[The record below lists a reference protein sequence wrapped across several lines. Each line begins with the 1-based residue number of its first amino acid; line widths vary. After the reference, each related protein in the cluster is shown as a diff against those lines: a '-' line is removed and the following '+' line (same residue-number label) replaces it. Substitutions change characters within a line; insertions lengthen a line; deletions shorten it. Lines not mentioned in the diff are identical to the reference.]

1 IPPYARWPFSP
12 AAFASIAD
20 GGGSP
25 RELLRKCEQH
35 RRHCIEAGHV
45 SELHSFVGSEPSPVE
60 PPGPKPAELALLD
73 RDLARLRASIEV
85 PKEILDE
92 DAEDELGKLLLVGCE
107 LVVAE
112 QPPSPDVDLVVE
124 AESGGTSNYVALHA
138 RVRQIFTDQHDRER
152 HLTLRAISRE
162 HHLAFQSR
170 LTAAV
175 TASGIDRKVD
185 FRKLILV
192 RNAPVPTGAK
202 TTALMAKARAAGV
215 ELLPVSEEDL
225 LSLLALRA
233 LREEQKGT
241 REAFEQ
247 WLRARRPAS
256 QIAVMKPI
264 ASWLAPPDQTPAG
277 PGPANA
283 APTVTAPANAAPA
296 NAAPANASSA
306 NASSANASSA
316 IAAPAITVR
325 APGAPSPVPP
335 PVRPDTTMARPMI
348 ALGHQVIGD
357 RLTVAKAIP
366 AEDLRQ
372 HVVVLAGA
380 GSGKTVLL
388 RRLVEE
394 AALLG
399 IPSIVVDGANDLS
412 RLGEAWPERPDSFT
426 DEDAGKADRYHT
438 QTEVV
443 VWTPGRSSGNPL
455 RLGLLPDFAAVAQD
469 PDELGQAVAMTASAL
484 AAMAG
489 KKVDDKGRAILDST
503 LRYFARQGGGDLTT
517 FLELLA
523 DLPEEATVKISTARK
538 LAT

>member
-1 IPPYARWPFSP
+1 M
-12 AAFASIAD
+12 
-20 GGGSP
+20 
-25 RELLRKCEQH
+25 
-35 RRHCIEAGHV
+35 
-45 SELHSFVGSEPSPVE
+45 
-60 PPGPKPAELALLD
+60 
-73 RDLARLRASIEV
+73 DLA
-85 PKEILDE
+85 
-92 DAEDELGKLLLVGCE
+92 
-107 LVVAE
+107 
-112 QPPSPDVDLVVE
+112 VE

-138 RVRQIFTDQHDRER
+138 RVRQIFTAQHDRER

-162 HHLAFQSR
+162 HHIAFQSR

-233 LREEQKGT
+233 LREEQNGA

-264 ASWLAPPDQTPAG
+264 ASWLAPPTQTPAG
-277 PGPANA
+277 PGPGPAIA
-283 APTVTAPANAAPA
+283 TPAVRAPAIAVPA
-296 NAAPANASSA
+296 I
-306 NASSANASSA
+306 ASSA
-316 IAAPAITVR
+316 IASSAIASSAIASSATTAPAITVR

-335 PVRPDTTMARPMI
+335 PVRPDTTTARPMI

-426 DEDAGKADRYHT
+426 DEDVGKADRYHT

-455 RLGLLPDFAAVAQD
+455 HLGLLPDFAAVAQD
-469 PDELGQAVAMTASAL
+469 PDELGQAVAMTVSAL

-489 KKVDDKGRAILDST
+489 KKVDDKARAILDSA
-503 LRYFARQGGGDLTT
+503 LRYFARQGGGDLTA

-538 LAT
+538 LAMQLCDSLRAAVQTNPLLQDEGEPLDPGKLFGLGSKRTRVSVLSLIGLPGVDAPLQFVNQLAMTLFTWVKKNPCPSDRPLRGLLILDEAKDFVPSQRSTPCKRV